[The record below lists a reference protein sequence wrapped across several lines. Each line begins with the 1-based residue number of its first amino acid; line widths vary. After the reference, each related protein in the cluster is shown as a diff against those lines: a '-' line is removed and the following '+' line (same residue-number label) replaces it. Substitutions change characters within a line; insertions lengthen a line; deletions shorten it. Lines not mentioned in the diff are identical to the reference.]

1 VTGSYWRILL
11 KKSKISPRQ
20 NSRKSELIAEFG
32 WRCLLKHLR
41 RPLVEFAPVEAV
53 PHVPKRQAHQRF
65 LENWSR
71 RRIGL
76 FQQNRRKADAYI
88 LQANP
93 SGTPFRTSLRT
104 HAVSNK
110 PTIFAARFGWPGHG
124 IDSSRQA
131 ADDRGP
137 AGQLDPIAVRIEDH
151 GYPRHVSKRYRCKP
165 FAHALA

>member
-1 VTGSYWRILL
+1 MRRLDARPAHVRNGSILL

-20 NSRKSELIAEFG
+20 NSRKSQLIAEFG

-41 RPLVEFAPVEAV
+41 RTLVEFAPVEAV
-53 PHVPKRQAHQRF
+53 AHVTLSHRLQRF

-93 SGTPFRTSLRT
+93 S
-104 HAVSNK
+104 
-110 PTIFAARFGWPGHG
+110 
-124 IDSSRQA
+124 
-131 ADDRGP
+131 
-137 AGQLDPIAVRIEDH
+137 
-151 GYPRHVSKRYRCKP
+151 
-165 FAHALA
+165 